1 MRGSLL
7 RLRMVLYAHNPSLP
21 LNYMATN
28 QVPRRIRKVD
38 PFFGVPIKY
47 PLVVEGPKL
56 GDLPSRSSRESGKA
70 RLLSPRPFDPKP

>member
-56 GDLPSRSSRESGKA
+56 GEST
-70 RLLSPRPFDPKP
+70 F